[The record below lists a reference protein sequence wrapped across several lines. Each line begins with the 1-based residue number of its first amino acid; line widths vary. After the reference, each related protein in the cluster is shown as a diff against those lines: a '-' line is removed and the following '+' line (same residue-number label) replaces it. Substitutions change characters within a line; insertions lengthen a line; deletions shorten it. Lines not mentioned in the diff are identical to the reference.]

1 MVRGGKLAS
10 MAFPTGG
17 SAWPWK
23 MAWQGRHDEVM
34 TVAVQAHESTGLVE
48 LYARMCLIRAFERRV
63 SSLYR
68 AAEIPGFIHTSL
80 GQEAVAVGVCAAL
93 RHDDWIATT
102 HRGHGH
108 CIAKGADPLAMM
120 AELFGRSTGTCR
132 GKAGSLHI
140 ADISI
145 GMLGA
150 NGVIGDGV
158 TMAVGAAQAARVLG
172 RDAVAVPFFG
182 DGGINRGPV
191 LESFNWAKAFELPVL
206 FVCED
211 NRYSATTRTD
221 EVTGGPGLA
230 ARAAGFGL
238 HAITVDGNDVIAVR
252 EAAATLVGKMREG
265 GGPALIHA
273 LTYRI
278 TGHVARD
285 QAGYRRPGELAR
297 YAALDPI
304 TRCESWLLDHGVEQQ
319 RLDVVRSA
327 VADLIARA
335 VTEAEAA
342 PWPEPHEVFTDSQD
356 LGAPAWPS

>member
-1 MVRGGKLAS
+1 MSTQMYGEARAAAAS
-10 MAFPTGG
+10 CTVEDGLTMYETMLTIRRF
-17 SAWPWK
+17 
-23 MAWQGRHDEVM
+23 DEVAAQLNLDGPIGG
-34 TVAVQAHESTGLVE
+34 AVHPYIGE
-48 LYARMCLIRAFERRV
+48 
-63 SSLYR
+63 
-68 AAEIPGFIHTSL
+68 
-80 GQEAVAVGVCAAL
+80 EA
-93 RHDDWIATT
+93 IATGICSVLRPT
-102 HRGHGH
+102 DYVASYHRGHGH

-327 VADLIARA
+327 VAHLIARA